1 MNFPF
6 LSQNRKDWFIIEI
19 LDKEERIK
27 RLDNMIWSFS
37 RLNGFST
44 CKWMWYLSYMLN
56 EEEKQKYEIVDVGK
70 FFALY
75 GTFAHNIFE
84 KYNKGELEIFQLYD
98 YCKDN
103 FETEI
108 PVSAPPNKYVDIYT
122 SYQEKLLNYFMKYN
136 GNDNEVV
143 FSENEITYDIR
154 LSKDKVISFHGF
166 IDLLLKDKNGNFIL
180 QDYKSKSDFKNKEEY
195 KSYLRQLLLY
205 SKGVYSLYHK
215 YPKKLV
221 FDMFKIGKVYESEFK
236 KEDLQEALKWVKS
249 TIDNIYNEEEF
260 ARKCENPENDF
271 FCKYVC
277 GYGTETCLRM
287 KNT

>member
-1 MNFPF
+1 MS
-6 LSQNRKDWFIIEI
+6 LIEI
-19 LDKEERIK
+19 FDKEERTN

-37 RLNGFST
+37 RLNSFST

-56 EEEKQKYEIVDVGK
+56 EEEKIEHGVIDEDK
-70 FFALY
+70 FFGLY
-75 GTFAHNIFE
+75 GTFAHNVFE

-98 YCKDN
+98 YCNDN

-108 PVSAPPNKYVDIYT
+108 PVAAPPNRYVDIYS
-122 SYQEKLLNYFMKYN
+122 SYKDKLLNYFRNYN
-136 GNDNEVV
+136 GNENEVV

-166 IDLLLKDKNGNFIL
+166 IDLLLKDKDGKLIL
-180 QDYKSKSDFKNKEEY
+180 QDYKSKSDFKNQEEY

-215 YPKKLV
+215 YPKELV
-221 FDMFKIGKVYESEFK
+221 FDMFKIGKTYRSEFK
-236 KEDLQEALKWVKS
+236 KEDLQEALKWVKK
-249 TIDNIYNEEEF
+249 TIDNIYKENEF
-260 ARKCENPENDF
+260 PCKCENPEGDF
-271 FCKYVC
+271 FCQYVC
-277 GYGTETCLRM
+277 GYGTDTCLRM